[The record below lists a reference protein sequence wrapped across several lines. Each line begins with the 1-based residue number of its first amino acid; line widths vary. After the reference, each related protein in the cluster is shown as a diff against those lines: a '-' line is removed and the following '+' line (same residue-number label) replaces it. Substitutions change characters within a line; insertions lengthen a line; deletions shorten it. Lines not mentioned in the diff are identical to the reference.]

1 MKSIKGNKKIIGSI
15 VILAILAI
23 CLIVGIII
31 NRPKSHKVDE
41 EDIFVEAPV
50 ISTQKTDNKI
60 ITVFINGEVK
70 NPGVF
75 KLKQGSIVDDLVK
88 AAGGL
93 TPEANINT
101 KINLAKKLKDEDYI
115 YIEKKAD
122 GMQLNSNSVSA
133 VASSSVNGEGKI
145 NINIATLEELD
156 KLPGIGPVTAQKII
170 DYREK
175 NGDFN
180 SIDDLK
186 NIPGLGGKTL
196 DKFKDNIDIR

>member
-101 KINLAKKLKDEDYI
+101 KINFAKKLKDEDYI

-133 VASSSVNGEGKI
+133 VARSSVNGEGKI